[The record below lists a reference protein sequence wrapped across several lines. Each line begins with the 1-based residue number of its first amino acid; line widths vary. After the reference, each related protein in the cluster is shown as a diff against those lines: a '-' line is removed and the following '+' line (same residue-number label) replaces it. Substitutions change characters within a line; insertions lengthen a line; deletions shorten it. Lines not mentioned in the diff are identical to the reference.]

1 MPVIIYY
8 FCLYIRMTDLSY
20 SWNNIYSAKCSSDA
34 VTGKS
39 IALCHFKKTHM
50 NKINLIFML
59 LLSASLVSV
68 QKAQGCTIIAVGKKA
83 TADGSVLISHTDSGP
98 DSRIYYVPG
107 KTFRAGEQAPVYWG
121 IQDAALSLMDDGEV
135 LGYIPQV
142 RKTYG
147 YFHSAY
153 SHMNEVQLGIAE
165 STTSQR
171 PELICTREGGKQ
183 IMTIEQAM
191 IFALQRCDKAREAV
205 LLIGDLMIRYGFL
218 PSSGDGSEALVI
230 ADTEEAWVFEVFG
243 VGNGWEPG
251 SGKPGAIWAAQ
262 RLPDDQAT
270 MVPNWSIIK
279 EIDAGD
285 KSQFL
290 VSDNYMKEAIDRGW
304 YDPASGKPFVWQEA
318 YAPLPEEFATGR
330 FWLFFSTFMPNLKQ
344 WPDRMLDPS
353 NPYKGMEPYFQV
365 VEPLSIYPFA
375 AVPEKKISVRDVI
388 AFQRS
393 TFEGTI
399 YDMTS
404 YPEWLVPDGKG
415 GYVKSP
421 LATPFPGSEM
431 RKLIKQTYRR
441 PVARHRGHY
450 GMVMQ
455 LRDWLP
461 DAIGGVYWVYLDNP
475 YFSPYVPI
483 YAGNLSV
490 AETYNIYDPEKYD
503 ERSARW
509 AIDFVDNL
517 ANLRFRDI
525 AADVRTVRDP
535 FEEEIFAGQE
545 KTEKEALEMYKKNPE
560 TARKFLTAYSDAKM
574 NAVTKMFIELRDQI
588 ITRYTNNRE

>member
-1 MPVIIYY
+1 M
-8 FCLYIRMTDLSY
+8 
-20 SWNNIYSAKCSSDA
+20 K
-34 VTGKS
+34 
-39 IALCHFKKTHM
+39 
-50 NKINLIFML
+50 KINSVL
-59 LLSASLVSV
+59 LLLLAAILLPVSR
-68 QKAQGCTIIAVGKKA
+68 GLSCTIIAAGKKA
-83 TADGSVLISHTDSGP
+83 TADGSVIISHTDAGP

-107 KTFRAGEQAPVYWG
+107 KTFRQGELAPVYWG
-121 IQDAALSLMDDGEV
+121 IQDAGRSLEDDGEM
-135 LGYIPQV
+135 LGAIPQV

-165 STTSQR
+165 STTAQR
-171 PELICTREGGKQ
+171 HELVCTREEGKQ

-191 IFALQRCDKAREAV
+191 IFALQRYDNAREAV
-205 LLIGDLMIRYGFL
+205 QFIGDLMIRYGFL
-218 PSSGDGSEALVI
+218 PSSGDGSETLVI

-243 VGNGWEPG
+243 VGNGWTPE

-262 RLPDDQAT
+262 RIPDEQAT

-279 EIDAGD
+279 EIDATD
-285 KSQFL
+285 RERFM
-290 VSDNYMKEAIDRGW
+290 VSDNYRQEAIDRGW
-304 YDPASGKPFVWQEA
+304 YDPASGKPFIWQEA
-318 YAPLPEEFATGR
+318 YAPLPEEYATSR
-330 FWLFFSTFMPNLKQ
+330 FWLFYTTFMPNLRE
-344 WPDRMLDPS
+344 WPNRKLDPA
-353 NPYKGMEPYFQV
+353 NPFKGMQPYFQV

-375 AVPEKKISVRDVI
+375 AVPEKKISVQDVI

-450 GMVMQ
+450 GMAMQ
-455 LRDWLP
+455 LRGELP

-517 ANLRFRDI
+517 ANLQFRDVV
-525 AADVRTVRDP
+525 ADVKAERDP
-535 FEEEIFAGQE
+535 FEAEMFAGQE
-545 KTEKEALEMYKKNPE
+545 KLEMEALAMYKKDPAE
-560 TARKFLTAYSDAKM
+560 ARKFLTAYSDGKM
-574 NAVTKMFIELRDQI
+574 NRVTEMFLELRDQI
-588 ITRYTNNRE
+588 ITKYTNNRE

>member
-1 MPVIIYY
+1 
-8 FCLYIRMTDLSY
+8 
-20 SWNNIYSAKCSSDA
+20 
-34 VTGKS
+34 
-39 IALCHFKKTHM
+39 M
-50 NKINLIFML
+50 NKFCFSLTFLLAVL
-59 LLSASLVSV
+59 LLPFQQAS
-68 QKAQGCTIIAVGKKA
+68 GCTVIAVGKKA
-83 TADGSVLISHTDSGP
+83 SADGSVIISHTDTGP

-107 KTFRAGEQAPVYWG
+107 RSYRQGEMAPVYWG
-121 IQDAALSLMDDGEV
+121 IQDADRPLHDDGEI

-153 SHMNEVQLGIAE
+153 SHINEVQLAIAE
-165 STTSQR
+165 STTDQR
-171 PELICTREGGKQ
+171 PELMCFREGGRQ

-191 IFALQRCDKAREAV
+191 IFALQRCSQAREAV
-205 LLIGDLMIRYGFL
+205 QLIGDLMTTYGFL
-218 PSSGDGSEALVI
+218 PSSGPGSEALVI
-230 ADTEEAWVFEVFG
+230 ADTGEAWVFEVFG
-243 VGNGWEPG
+243 VGNDWDPA
-251 SGKPGAIWAAQ
+251 SGRPGAIWAAQ

-270 MVPNWSIIK
+270 MIPNWSIIK
-279 EIDAGD
+279 EIKPDDPGR
-285 KSQFL
+285 FL
-290 VSDNYMKEAIDRGW
+290 VSSNYMQEAIDRGW
-304 YDPASGKPFVWQEA
+304 YDPASGKPFIWQET
-318 YAPLPEEFATGR
+318 YAPAAAVEYATSR
-330 FWLFFSTFMPNLKQ
+330 FWLFYTTFMPNLRD
-344 WPDRMLDPS
+344 WPDRWLDPS
-353 NPYKGMEPYFQV
+353 NPFKGKEPYFQY
-365 VEPLSIYPFA
+365 VEPLSIYPFS

-415 GYVKSP
+415 HYVKSP

-431 RKLIKQTYRR
+431 RKLIGQTWRR

-450 GMVMQ
+450 GMVIQ

-517 ANLRFRDI
+517 ANLNFRGVSE
-525 AADVRTVRDP
+525 DVRAVRDP
-535 FEEEIFAGQE
+535 FEQEMFDSQE
-545 KTEKEALEMYKKNPE
+545 KIEAEALALYRKDKNA
-560 TARKFLTAYSDAKM
+560 ARKYLTAYSDGKM
-574 NAVTKMFIELRDQI
+574 NRVTEMFLELRNQI
-588 ITRYTNNRE
+588 ITKYTNNRE

>member
-1 MPVIIYY
+1 MKKIR
-8 FCLYIRMTDLSY
+8 YISLVFLT
-20 SWNNIYSAKCSSDA
+20 
-34 VTGKS
+34 T
-39 IALCHFKKTHM
+39 F
-50 NKINLIFML
+50 
-59 LLSASLVSV
+59 LVSV
-68 QKAQGCTIIAVGKKA
+68 PTVFSCTIIAAGKKA
-83 TADGSVLISHTDSGP
+83 TADGSVIISHTDTGP

-107 KTFRAGEQAPVYWG
+107 KTFRAGEQAAVYWG
-121 IQDAALSLMDDGEV
+121 IQDAGLSLMDDGEV

-165 STTSQR
+165 STTAQR
-171 PELICTREGGKQ
+171 PELVCTREGGKQ

-218 PSSGDGSEALVI
+218 PSSGDGSETLVI

-251 SGKPGAIWAAQ
+251 AGRPGAIWAAQ

-279 EIDAGD
+279 EINAVD
-285 KSQFL
+285 KDQFL
-290 VSDNYMKEAIDRGW
+290 VSDNYKQEAIDRGW
-304 YDPASGKPFVWQEA
+304 YDPASGKPFIWQEA
-318 YAPLPEEFATGR
+318 YSPLPEEYATSR
-330 FWLFFSTFMPNLKQ
+330 FWLFYTTFMPDLRE
-344 WPDRMLDPS
+344 WPDRKLDPS
-353 NPYKGMEPYFQV
+353 NPYKGMQPYFQV

-375 AVPEKKISVRDVI
+375 AVPEKKISVQDVI

-431 RKLIKQTYRR
+431 RKLIRQTYRR

-490 AETYNIYDPEKYD
+490 AETYNLYDPEKYD

-517 ANLRFRDI
+517 ANLQFRDI
-525 AADVRTVRDP
+525 ADDVRAVRDP
-535 FEEEIFAGQE
+535 FEDEMFAAQKKVE
-545 KTEKEALEMYKKNPE
+545 AEALVMYKKDQDA
-560 TARKFLTAYSDAKM
+560 ARRFLTEYSDDKM
-574 NAVTKMFIELRDQI
+574 SRVTEMFLQLRDQI
-588 ITRYTNNRE
+588 ITKYTNNRE

>member
-1 MPVIIYY
+1 MPSQNDNLELIP
-8 FCLYIRMTDLSY
+8 
-20 SWNNIYSAKCSSDA
+20 
-34 VTGKS
+34 
-39 IALCHFKKTHM
+39 M
-50 NKINLIFML
+50 NKINCISLVFL
-59 LLSASLVSV
+59 TLFLVSV
-68 QKAQGCTIIAVGKKA
+68 PTAFSCTIIAAGKKA
-83 TADGSVLISHTDSGP
+83 TADGSVIISHTDTGP

-107 KTFRAGEQAPVYWG
+107 KNFRPGEMAPVYWG
-121 IQDAALSLMDDGEV
+121 IQDADRPLEDDGEI

-153 SHMNEVQLGIAE
+153 SHINEVQLGIAE
-165 STTSQR
+165 STTAQR
-171 PELICTREGGKQ
+171 QELVCTREGGKQ

-218 PSSGDGSEALVI
+218 PSSGDGSETLVI

-251 SGKPGAIWAAQ
+251 TGRPGAIWAAQ

-279 EIDAGD
+279 EINPGD
-285 KSQFL
+285 EDHFL
-290 VSDNYMKEAIDRGW
+290 VSDNYKQEAIDRGW
-304 YDPASGKPFVWQEA
+304 YDPASGKPFIWQEA
-318 YAPLPEEFATGR
+318 YSPLPEEYATSR
-330 FWLFFSTFMPNLKQ
+330 FWLFYTTFMPDLRE
-344 WPDRMLDPS
+344 WPDRKLDPS
-353 NPYKGMEPYFQV
+353 NPYKGMQPYFQV

-375 AVPEKKISVRDVI
+375 AVPEKKISVQDVI

-431 RKLIKQTYRR
+431 RKLIRQTYRR

-450 GMVMQ
+450 GMVIQ

-490 AETYNIYDPEKYD
+490 AETYNVYDPEKYD

-517 ANLRFRDI
+517 ANLQFRDI
-525 AADVRTVRDP
+525 DADVRAVREP
-535 FEEEIFAGQE
+535 FEAEMFAGQE
-545 KTEKEALEMYKKNPE
+545 KVEAEALALYKKDQLA
-560 TARKFLTAYSDAKM
+560 ARKYLTGYSDEKM
-574 NAVTKMFIELRDQI
+574 NRVTAMFLQLRDQI
-588 ITRYTNNRE
+588 IAKYTNNRE